1 MESFLSDNSSAR
13 LNARRKSGRWSKH
26 NSSSYPDVPYWFN
39 ESTGDSIWTDP
50 TAVAITVTDSSSR
63 YRAFIEEKLKSN
75 QLIRRS
81 EMERINSSNL
91 SKAEKDNIFKDCVLK
106 AIKNE
111 NCLIK
116 NISSIVQVMRMDI
129 VLEAITIVILLEDFS
144 LDSTLANR
152 YIEVMLDSLEGYEAS
167 SVTSAERISRMLS
180 NAIGV
185 LCLKHL
191 TIISTINEES
201 NEAKPKG
208 YSDDEFL
215 TRLCMQSCDRDAKSI
230 DRVYEIISKI
240 FRRCHRVSSRT
251 IHVTMKHRIHV
262 LSFHP
267 NLAFEFRMKLLK
279 FNHTKSTLSSPSPSI
294 ISQPV
299 SNISYISPDDWHVI
313 PSKRNLKA
321 ASVVTNLFKT
331 IMPSSKYSIVL
342 LFGAP
347 GIGKSHF
354 GNRLVANQ
362 CADRYVDIGKM
373 LKDYKVLKWYHRY
386 QTESRRDE
394 MCRIAKHLLSE
405 AITDYLTTTDGRLPL
420 VLTYVKEPSHAY
432 QFIDMVEQLSST
444 HNITSSYHAWLLY
457 DEVYLQKFQLQ
468 KYTNRFSVI
477 NSVAQKKFR
486 KWLRHYSSIIE
497 VLSGTNRLYKIT
509 SFSNNLKAPVITP
522 FKLLEGNTI
531 QQQKQQQYLVT
542 REQIRCHVDQS
553 IRSLLGISEIIL
565 FRSAGNKL
573 TSEQH
578 LQWVTSCHINGQRR
592 QNDDDDD
599 DDDDGHDGHQRYFI
613 SKSDEG
619 RRFWLYI
626 DGMHNMWFISLKGN
640 LYSTEDLASV
650 ENLDSILQ
658 TLVISA
664 DHRSHTPFETVLDG
678 VISTMSDNRR
688 VFRAFDILAYNRQRT
703 WIWKLSDR
711 LKALQLC
718 CEQFSVL
725 YNTHSIQHC
734 YVSAISIEI
743 NPSYP
748 VDNDCVALIDQTTI
762 NSDAWVFTPELPYVF
777 GPDPLMFEWRDPIAQ
792 IATLIHVPHNEV
804 SSGDRQSWRQTVQKE
819 KQHVISTK
827 RKADQTAY
835 RDMEYGLV
843 YKCRWS
849 EAGLCWI
856 PVGCDLDAVGL
867 ANEDATAVFTASR
880 EEGADSRGG
889 VAYQGTSIALEE
901 VKMVKYLSRDIL
913 LQSLKNESTMETA
926 ALVVDVAPVVPVVVT
941 VVHHPVKRMDFDT
954 LFFQIALLV
963 QSGVVEEFND
973 EQTGLRVYN
982 TYTHKSS
989 EDCDGSVVDESIM
1002 QVLDICRG
1010 LVLHPPSKTIV
1021 ASPFVRFRRIDKH
1034 DIDSRTDRLMKLSC
1048 KYDGT
1053 LIIAFLWNNQ
1063 VFTSTKRRM
1072 NSEQATLALNIIQA
1086 SRSIREQLI
1095 EGWTYLF
1102 ELIGDGNLHVCNYNV
1117 PLSLVLLTIINSD
1130 GVELSAGDKYGIAKD
1145 MDVLSSVAMY
1155 THLNSVVL
1163 GGEIRC
1169 YSCSKC

>member
-1 MESFLSDNSSAR
+1 
-13 LNARRKSGRWSKH
+13 
-26 NSSSYPDVPYWFN
+26 
-39 ESTGDSIWTDP
+39 
-50 TAVAITVTDSSSR
+50 
-63 YRAFIEEKLKSN
+63 
-75 QLIRRS
+75 
-81 EMERINSSNL
+81 MERINNSNL
-91 SKAEKDNIFKDCVLK
+91 SKAEKDNIFKDCILE

-116 NISSIVQVMRMDI
+116 NISSIVQVMRMHI
-129 VLEAITIVILLEDFS
+129 VLEAITSVILLEDFS

-152 YIEVMLDSLEGYEAS
+152 YIEVVLDSLEGYEAS

-191 TIISTINEES
+191 TIISTIDEES

-240 FRRCHRVSSRT
+240 FRRYHRVSSRN

-267 NLAFEFRMKLLK
+267 NLAIEFRMKLLK
-279 FNHTKSTLSSPSPSI
+279 FNRI
-294 ISQPV
+294 IG
-299 SNISYISPDDWHVI
+299 DDVHDRCKDA

-321 ASVVTNLFKT
+321 VSVVTNIFKT

-362 CADRYVDIGKM
+362 CAERYVDIGKM

-405 AITDYLTTTDGRLPL
+405 AITEYLTTTDGRLPL
-420 VLTYVKEPSHAY
+420 VLTYVKEPSNAY

-477 NSVAQKKFR
+477 DSVAQKKFR

-497 VLSGTNRLYKIT
+497 VLSGTNRLYKVT
-509 SFSNNLKAPVITP
+509 SFSNNLKAPAITP
-522 FKLLEGNTI
+522 FKLLEDSLI
-531 QQQKQQQYLVT
+531 QQQQHHLVT
-542 REQIRCHVDQS
+542 REQIRCHVNQS
-553 IRSLLGISEIIL
+553 IRTLLGISEIL
-565 FRSAGNKL
+565 FRLAGNKL
-573 TSEQH
+573 TSEHH
-578 LQWVTSCHINGQRR
+578 LQWVTSCIITGQRR
-592 QNDDDDD
+592 QNDD
-599 DDDDGHDGHQRYFI
+599 HSHQRYFI

-626 DGMHNMWFISLKGN
+626 DAMHNMWLISLKGN
-640 LYSTEDLASV
+640 LYSTEDLATV
-650 ENLDSILQ
+650 DNLDSILQ

-664 DHRSHTPFETVLDG
+664 DHRTHTPFETVLDG
-678 VISTMSDNRR
+678 VMMTMSDNRR

-734 YVSAISIEI
+734 HVSAISIEI

-748 VDNDCVALIDQTTI
+748 VDNDYVALIDQTTT
-762 NSDAWVFTPELPYVF
+762 NCDAWVFTPELPYVF

-792 IATLIHVPHNEV
+792 IATLIHVPYNEV
-804 SSGDRQSWRQTVQKE
+804 SYVDRQSWGQTMKKE
-819 KQHVISTK
+819 KHQVVSAK
-827 RKADQTAY
+827 RKVDQTAY

-856 PVGCDLDAVGL
+856 PVGCDLDATGL
-867 ANEDATAVFTASR
+867 ANEDATAIVTASR
-880 EEGADSRGG
+880 EEGADSRSG
-889 VAYQGTSIALEE
+889 VAYQDTSIALEE
-901 VKMVKYLSRDIL
+901 VKMVKCLSRDIL

-926 ALVVDVAPVVPVVVT
+926 ALVEVEVVAPVVPVVVT
-941 VVHHPVKRMDFDT
+941 VMHHPVKRMDFDT

-982 TYTHKSS
+982 TYTHMS

-1021 ASPFVRFRRIDKH
+1021 ASPFVRFRRIDKY
-1034 DIDSRTDRLMKLSC
+1034 DIDSRTDRLIKLSC

-1053 LIIAFLWNNQ
+1053 LIIAFLWNDQ

-1145 MDVLSSVAMY
+1145 MDVLSSVAIY
-1155 THLNSVVL
+1155 AHLSSAVL

-1169 YSCSKC
+1169 YSYSRC